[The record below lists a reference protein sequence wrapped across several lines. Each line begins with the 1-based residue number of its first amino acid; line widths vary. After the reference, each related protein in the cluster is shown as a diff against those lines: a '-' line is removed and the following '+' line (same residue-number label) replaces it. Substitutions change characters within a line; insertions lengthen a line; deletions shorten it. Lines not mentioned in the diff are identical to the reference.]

1 MQKKDNYIIIVI
13 FLISIA
19 NYVTSQYNIV
29 CIGMFSVYLYSLAV
43 IYLLSIKN
51 HEIQDTIVTQ
61 NIKLFNNERSNIM
74 SELWAKIKFQK
85 DKTPKDL
92 ITSFFR
98 NFQSGNIIVIKDNE
112 ATLKLDFQQPNMD
125 IITAIAN
132 YDVIELICDNLDEFN
147 QGETIISKTEVN
159 EEQEITPVVNSVTA
173 EQIIPESE
181 ESVEMKQDTSTVEN
195 SAQAEQIISENEE
208 SVEMKQVTATV
219 ENSAQAEQIIPES
232 EESVEMKR
240 DTLATVK
247 NLLKTGQ
254 GTIPE
259 LDNIA
264 AKAISFEHFAN
275 LVSEWLEMDKVK
287 SLFTNI
293 IILSAELKVISHDS
307 FKYALRKNNIPYKQ
321 SEITKASKQ
330 VSKYFSSYPLTLLP
344 FLRATQKYKDYHF
357 KKIDE
362 CSRVKM
368 NCLPEIKNFEE
379 TLARVDKTQPIEKR
393 VRYILDAMGLCE
405 ENEENQNLIFKI
417 AYTAMK
423 IRNMDFN
430 IIFVKAN
437 IPVVDR
443 EVAQMTFSTFLTNF
457 VDKYESGKK
466 VKVLSFLSELQ
477 KIIIYED
484 EIEKF

>member
-74 SELWAKIKFQK
+74 SELWAKVKFQK

-173 EQIIPESE
+173 EQIISESE
-181 ESVEMKQDTSTVEN
+181 KSVEL
-195 SAQAEQIISENEE
+195 EQG
-208 SVEMKQVTATV
+208 TATV

-232 EESVEMKR
+232 EESVKLEQDTATTENSVTAEQIISENEESVDLKQ
-240 DTLATVK
+240 DTLTTVK

-264 AKAISFEHFAN
+264 AKATSFEHFAN

-344 FLRATQKYKDYHF
+344 FLRATQKYKDYPF

>member
-1 MQKKDNYIIIVI
+1 
-13 FLISIA
+13 
-19 NYVTSQYNIV
+19 
-29 CIGMFSVYLYSLAV
+29 
-43 IYLLSIKN
+43 
-51 HEIQDTIVTQ
+51 
-61 NIKLFNNERSNIM
+61 M
-74 SELWAKIKFQK
+74 SELWAKVKFQK

-159 EEQEITPVVNSVTA
+159 EEQEITPVVNSITA

-181 ESVEMKQDTSTVEN
+181 ESVEMKQDTATTEN
-195 SAQAEQIISENEE
+195 SVTAEQIISESEK
-208 SVEMKQVTATV
+208 SVELEQGTATV

-232 EESVEMKR
+232 EESVKLEQDTAATENSVTAEQIISENEESVDLKQ
-240 DTLATVK
+240 DTLTTVK

-264 AKAISFEHFAN
+264 AKATSFEHFAN

-344 FLRATQKYKDYHF
+344 FLRATQKYKDYPF

>member
-1 MQKKDNYIIIVI
+1 
-13 FLISIA
+13 
-19 NYVTSQYNIV
+19 
-29 CIGMFSVYLYSLAV
+29 
-43 IYLLSIKN
+43 
-51 HEIQDTIVTQ
+51 
-61 NIKLFNNERSNIM
+61 M
-74 SELWAKIKFQK
+74 SELWAKVKFQK
-85 DKTPKDL
+85 DKTPRDL

-132 YDVIELICDNLDEFN
+132 CDVIELICDNLDEFN
-147 QGETIISKTEVN
+147 QGETINDETEAN
-159 EEQEITPVVNSVTA
+159 EEQEITTVVNSMKA
-173 EQIIPESE
+173 EQIILEGE
-181 ESVEMKQDTSTVEN
+181 KSVELEQGTSTVEN

-208 SVEMKQVTATV
+208 SVEMKQDTATV

-344 FLRATQKYKDYHF
+344 FLRATQKYKDYPF

-362 CSRVKM
+362 YSRVKM

-437 IPVVDR
+437 IPVDDR
-443 EVAQMTFSTFLTNF
+443 GVAQMTFSTFLTNF